1 MLEFSL
7 TIYNALKNAVQ
18 KVYTFLH
25 LETHESTTGRPLAI
39 STVDSITLA
48 IFKQKQNIATKQSLF
63 DMVNPSCSY
72 KTFVE
77 GINRAGAYLV
87 LFIALILKTNRKAS
101 HLLKFTDS
109 TDIPVCLNKN
119 ARTNR
124 TMRGLASWSKTGK
137 GWFYGLKLH
146 CTADLEGRVLAIRI
160 TSGNSSD
167 RRVFRKMNDL
177 LRGIFV
183 ADAGYISEELERD
196 FFIENERIALITPR
210 ANMKKI
216 ATPLQNFLQSLRM
229 KIEPHFREMKLF
241 QGLVTSLPRSLNG
254 MFTHYLA
261 SIAAHLIIA

>member
-1 MLEFSL
+1 MLNFPIQ
-7 TIYNALKNAVQ
+7 IYNALRNAVQ

-25 LETHESTTGRPLAI
+25 LEKHESTTGRPLAI
-39 STVDSITLA
+39 NLVDSITLA

-63 DMVNPSCSY
+63 DMVDPRCTY

-77 GINRAGAYLV
+77 AINRAGAYLI
-87 LFIALILKTNRKAS
+87 LFIALILKTNRKAA
-101 HLLKFTDS
+101 HLVKFGDS

-119 ARTNR
+119 AKTNR

-146 CTADLEGRVLAIRI
+146 VTADLEGRILAIRI

-167 RRVFRKMNDL
+167 RNVFKKMNRL

-183 ADAGYISEELERD
+183 LDAGYISEELEKD
-196 FFIENERIALITPR
+196 FFIPNERIALITPR
-210 ANMKKI
+210 ANMKRV
-216 ATPLQNFLQSLRM
+216 ATPLQTFLQSLRM
-229 KIEPHFREMKLF
+229 RMETHFRSLKLF
-241 QGLVTSLPRSLNG
+241 HGLCTSLPRSLNG

-261 SIAAHLIIA
+261 SIAAYVMA

>member
-1 MLEFSL
+1 MLNFPIQ
-7 TIYNALKNAVQ
+7 IYNALKNAVQ

-25 LETHESTTGRPLAI
+25 LETHESSTGRSLAI
-39 STVDSITLA
+39 PPVDSIALA
-48 IFKQKQNIATKQSLF
+48 IFKQKQNIATKRSLF
-63 DMVNPSCSY
+63 DMVNPSCTY

-77 GINRAGAYLV
+77 AINRAGAYLV
-87 LFIALILKTNRKAS
+87 LFIALILKTNRKAA
-101 HLLKFTDS
+101 HLVKFGDS

-119 ARTNR
+119 TKTNH

-146 CTADLEGRVLAIRI
+146 LTADLEGRVLAIRI

-167 RRVFRKMNDL
+167 RSVFRKMNRL

-183 ADAGYISEELERD
+183 LDAGYISSELERD
-196 FFIENERIALITPR
+196 FFIENERLALITPR

-216 ATPLQNFLQSLRM
+216 ATPLQTFLQSLRM
-229 KIEPHFREMKLF
+229 RVETHFRSLKLF
-241 QGLVTSLPRSLNG
+241 HGLATSLPRSLNG

-261 SIAAHLIIA
+261 SITAYLMA

>member
-1 MLEFSL
+1 MLNFPIQ
-7 TIYNALKNAVQ
+7 IYNALQNAVQ

-25 LETHESTTGRPLAI
+25 LEKHESTTGRSLAI
-39 STVDSITLA
+39 NLVDSITLA

-63 DMVNPSCSY
+63 DMVQPRCTY

-77 GINRAGAYLV
+77 AINRAGAYLM
-87 LFIALILKTNRKAS
+87 LFIALILKTNRTAA
-101 HLLKFTDS
+101 HLVKFTDS
-109 TDIPVCLNKN
+109 TDIPVCLLKN
-119 ARTNR
+119 AKYNR
-124 TMRGLASWSKTGK
+124 TMRGLAAFSKTGK

-146 CTADLEGRVLAIRI
+146 ITSDLEGRILAIRI

-167 RRVFRKMNDL
+167 RSIFKKMNRL

-183 ADAGYISEELERD
+183 ADAGYISDELQRE
-196 FFIENERIALITPR
+196 FFIENERIAIITPR

-216 ATPLQNFLQSLRM
+216 ATPLQNFLQDLRM

-241 QGLVTSLPRSLNG
+241 QGLCTSLPRSLNG

-261 SIAAHLIIA
+261 SITAHLIAA